1 MSSAQRIAVWNGER
15 AQTTGGL
22 KKADLI
28 KNRHGRIVSK
38 LKSEV
43 ARKLNNLG
51 NFLAKKLAKGKAAP
65 EKQVEKPKPKVEPP
79 KPKPKPKVEPPKPK
93 PKVEAPKPKP
103 VAKPKP
109 KPKPKQIVRLTS
121 AQNKERLRLKQLA
134 KEGKVPKNADIDYI
148 KQIMKDPEVI
158 AERKRTKGRAPNID
172 PANMFTVPD
181 SQKGLVIKRKKPK
194 PKKKVETVDLTGG
207 RLRKIT
213 RKQLDRAKKKAV
225 PRRPKKKRVRK
236 RKGSPDLLGL
246 RV

>member
-79 KPKPKPKVEPPKPK
+79 KPKPK
-93 PKVEAPKPKP
+93 VEAPKPKP

-148 KQIMKDPEVI
+148 KQI
-158 AERKRTKGRAPNID
+158 
-172 PANMFTVPD
+172 
-181 SQKGLVIKRKKPK
+181 
-194 PKKKVETVDLTGG
+194 
-207 RLRKIT
+207 
-213 RKQLDRAKKKAV
+213 
-225 PRRPKKKRVRK
+225 
-236 RKGSPDLLGL
+236 
-246 RV
+246 

>member
-22 KKADLI
+22 KNADLI

-38 LKSEV
+38 KKSEV

-65 EKQVEKPKPKVEPP
+65 EKPKVEKPKPKVEA
-79 KPKPKPKVEPPKPK
+79 PKPKPKVEPPKPK

-172 PANMFTVPD
+172 PANMFSVPD

-236 RKGSPDLLGL
+236 RKNSPDLLGL

>member
-65 EKQVEKPKPKVEPP
+65 EKPKVE
-79 KPKPKPKVEPPKPK
+79 KPK

>member
-22 KKADLI
+22 KKGDLI

-38 LKSEV
+38 KKSEV

-65 EKQVEKPKPKVEPP
+65 EKPKVE
-79 KPKPKPKVEPPKPK
+79 KPKPKVEPPKPK
-93 PKVEAPKPKP
+93 PKVEAPKPKAPKP

-109 KPKPKQIVRLTS
+109 KPKPKQIVKLTS

-158 AERKRTKGRAPNID
+158 AERKRTKGRAPNVD
-172 PANMFTVPD
+172 PANMFSVPD

>member
-38 LKSEV
+38 KKSEV

-51 NFLAKKLAKGKAAP
+51 NFLASKAKAQP
-65 EKQVEKPKPKVEPP
+65 EKPKGVEKPKPKPVE
-79 KPKPKPKVEPPKPK
+79 KPKPKPVE
-93 PKVEAPKPKP
+93 
-103 VAKPKP
+103 KPKP
-109 KPKPKQIVRLTS
+109 KPKPKPVEKPKPKPKPVEKSVESMLTK
-121 AQNKERLRLKQLA
+121 AQKKQVERLRRLALK
-134 KEGKVPKNADIDYI
+134 GRVPKNAESEYI
-148 KQIMKDPEVI
+148 KKIMNDPEVI
-158 AERKRTKGRAPNID
+158 AQRKKTKGRAPNID

-181 SQKGLVIKRKKPK
+181 AEKGRVLKKKPK
-194 PKKKVETVDLTGG
+194 QKKKIETVDLTGG

>member
-38 LKSEV
+38 KKSEV

-65 EKQVEKPKPKVEPP
+65 EKPKVEKPKPKVEPP
-79 KPKPKPKVEPPKPK
+79 KPKPKPKVEAPKPK
-93 PKVEAPKPKP
+93 APKP

-109 KPKPKQIVRLTS
+109 KPKPKQIVKLTS

-158 AERKRTKGRAPNID
+158 AERKRTKGRAPNVD
-172 PANMFTVPD
+172 PANMFSVPD

>member
-38 LKSEV
+38 KKSEV

-65 EKQVEKPKPKVEPP
+65 EKPKVEKPKPKVEPP
-79 KPKPKPKVEPPKPK
+79 KPKPKPKVEAPKPK
-93 PKVEAPKPKP
+93 APKP

-109 KPKPKQIVRLTS
+109 KPKQIVKLTS

-158 AERKRTKGRAPNID
+158 AERKRTKGRAPNVD
-172 PANMFTVPD
+172 PANMFSVPD

-236 RKGSPDLLGL
+236 RKGSQDLLGL

>member
-1 MSSAQRIAVWNGER
+1 MS
-15 AQTTGGL
+15 
-22 KKADLI
+22 KK
-28 KNRHGRIVSK
+28 
-38 LKSEV
+38 KSEV

-65 EKQVEKPKPKVEPP
+65 EKPKVEKPKPKVEPP
-79 KPKPKPKVEPPKPK
+79 KPKPKPKVEAPKPK
-93 PKVEAPKPKP
+93 APKP

-109 KPKPKQIVRLTS
+109 KPKPKQIVKLTS

-158 AERKRTKGRAPNID
+158 AERKRTKGRAPNVD
-172 PANMFTVPD
+172 PANMFSVPD

-236 RKGSPDLLGL
+236 RKGSQDLLGL

>member
-38 LKSEV
+38 KKSEV

-65 EKQVEKPKPKVEPP
+65 EKPKVEKPKPKVEPP
-79 KPKPKPKVEPPKPK
+79 KPKPKPKVEAPKPK
-93 PKVEAPKPKP
+93 APKP

-109 KPKPKQIVRLTS
+109 KPKPKQIVKLTS

-158 AERKRTKGRAPNID
+158 AERKRTKGRAPNVD
-172 PANMFTVPD
+172 PANMFSVPD

-236 RKGSPDLLGL
+236 RKGSQDLLGL

>member
-65 EKQVEKPKPKVEPP
+65 EKPKVEKPKPKVEPP
-79 KPKPKPKVEPPKPK
+79 KPKPK